1 MDGYQIVVISTI
13 GGVLGILIAGPFFD
27 CKVPPVKAFAA
38 ALISGLC
45 YMIPSPVGAILSLM
59 VLIYLVGLWG
69 TGDWMDAAYTS
80 FVARGVM
87 LPVALMFDIKVW

>member
-1 MDGYQIVVISTI
+1 MDGFEIVVISTI

-27 CKVPPVKAFAA
+27 CKVPPAKAFAA
-38 ALISGLC
+38 AAISGLC
-45 YMIPSPVGAILSLM
+45 YMIPTLGAVISLL

-80 FVARGVM
+80 FVARLVM
-87 LPVALMFDIKVW
+87 VPVALMLDIKVW